1 MTTPTTDPLA
11 PNGALPLGSA
21 APDFDLPT
29 ATGDRFRLADVDTE
43 LFVYVQ
49 GCNHCPVVLAY
60 LDRLQQLARAYAGRA
75 TFVMVNANDAER
87 YPDDSFDAM
96 QAFATAHD
104 LAFPYAW
111 DADQQVALAYGTVRT
126 PEVLVF
132 DGERRLR
139 YHGRVDDAKDPSEV
153 ARHDLREALEDLLAG
168 RPVAVPETWAV
179 GCTVKWT
186 PAHLEARNA

>member
-1 MTTPTTDPLA
+1 MTTPTFA
-11 PNGALPLGSA
+11 ALPLGST

-29 ATGDRFRLADVDTE
+29 ATGGRVRLADVGTE

-60 LDRLQQLARAYAGRA
+60 LDRLQELARAYDGRA

-87 YPDDSFDAM
+87 YPDDSFEAM
-96 QAFATAHD
+96 QAFAADHA
-104 LAFPYAW
+104 LAFAYAW
-111 DADQQVALAYGTVRT
+111 DRDQRVALEYRTVRT

-132 DGERRLR
+132 DRDRRLR
-139 YHGRVDDAKDPSEV
+139 YHGRVDDAKDPAV
-153 ARHDLREALEDLLAG
+153 VVRHDLREALDELLEG
-168 RPVAVPETWAV
+168 RPVTVPQTWAV

-186 PAHLEARNA
+186 PANLEARNA

>member
-1 MTTPTTDPLA
+1 MTTTATD
-11 PNGALPLGSA
+11 ALPLGSP

-29 ATGDRFRLADVDTE
+29 VDGGRLRLADVGTE

-60 LDRLQQLARAYAGRA
+60 LDRLQDLARGYAGRA

-87 YPDDSFDAM
+87 YPDDSFEAM
-96 QAFATAHD
+96 QAFARDRRLAFAYAHD
-104 LAFPYAW
+104 T
-111 DADQQVALAYGTVRT
+111 DQSVAEAYRTVRT

-132 DGERRLR
+132 DRERRLR
-139 YHGRVDDAKDPSEV
+139 YRGRVDDAKDPAAV
-153 ARHDLREALEDLLAG
+153 TRHDLRAALDDLLAG
-168 RPVAVPETWAV
+168 RTVAVPETWAV

-186 PAHLEARNA
+186 PERLAARNA

>member
-1 MTTPTTDPLA
+1 MTTPTTEP
-11 PNGALPLGSA
+11 LPLGSP

-29 ATGDRFRLADVDTE
+29 ADGGRVRLADVRTD

-60 LDRLQQLARAYAGRA
+60 LDRLQALARAYAGRA

-87 YPDDSFDAM
+87 YPDDSFEAM
-96 QAFATAHD
+96 QRFAADHD
-104 LAFPYAW
+104 LAYAYAW
-111 DADQQVALAYGTVRT
+111 DADQTVALAYRTVRT

-132 DGERRLR
+132 DAARRLR
-139 YHGRVDDAKDPSEV
+139 YHGRVDDAKDPAEV
-153 ARHDLREALEDLLAG
+153 ARHDLKEALDDLLAD
-168 RPVAVPETWAV
+168 RPVSVPETWAV

-186 PAHLEARNA
+186 PENLAARNG

>member
-1 MTTPTTDPLA
+1 MTTLA
-11 PNGALPLGSA
+11 TEALPLGSA

-29 ATGDRFRLADVDTE
+29 TAGGRIRLADVETE

-87 YPDDSFDAM
+87 HPEDSFKAM
-96 QAFATAHD
+96 RSFAAARE
-104 LAFPYAW
+104 LAFTYAW
-111 DADQQVALAYGTVRT
+111 DADQRVALAYRTVRT

-132 DGERRLR
+132 DRERRLR
-139 YHGRVDDAKDPSEV
+139 YQGRVDDAKDPSEV
-153 ARHDLREALEDLLAG
+153 ARHDLREALDDLLAG
-168 RPVAVPETWAV
+168 RPVAVPQTWAV

-186 PAHLEARNA
+186 PAHLAARNA

>member
-1 MTTPTTDPLA
+1 MTTPSTEP
-11 PNGALPLGSA
+11 LPLGSL

-29 ATGDRFRLADVDTE
+29 TGGGRARLADVDAE

-60 LDRLQQLARAYAGRA
+60 LDRLQELARAYAGRA
-75 TFVMVNANDAER
+75 AFVMVNANDAER
-87 YPDDSFDAM
+87 YPDDSFEAM
-96 QAFATAHD
+96 RSFAARHD

-111 DADQQVALAYGTVRT
+111 DADQQVALAYRTVRT

-132 DGERRLR
+132 DRERRLR
-139 YHGRVDDAKDPSEV
+139 YHGRIDDAKDPSQV
-153 ARHDLREALEDLLAG
+153 GRQDLREALDDLLAG
-168 RPVAVPETWAV
+168 RPVAVPQTWAV

>member
-1 MTTPTTDPLA
+1 MTTPTTEP
-11 PNGALPLGSA
+11 LPLGTP

-29 ATGDRFRLADVDTE
+29 ATGGRARLAEVDTE

-60 LDRLQQLARAYAGRA
+60 LDRLQELARGYAGRA

-87 YPDDSFDAM
+87 YPEDSFAAM

-104 LAFPYAW
+104 LAFAYAW
-111 DADQQVALAYGTVRT
+111 DADQRVALAYRTVRT
-126 PEVLVF
+126 PEVLLF
-132 DGERRLR
+132 DRERRLR

-153 ARHDLREALEDLLAG
+153 VRHDLCEALDELLAG
-168 RPVAVPETWAV
+168 RPVSVPQTWAV

>member
-1 MTTPTTDPLA
+1 MTTPASDPL
-11 PNGALPLGSA
+11 PHGSALPLGSA
-21 APDFDLPT
+21 APEFDLPT
-29 ATGDRFRLADVDTE
+29 VAGGRIRLADVASE
-43 LFVYVQ
+43 VFVYVQ

-60 LDRLQQLARAYAGRA
+60 VDRLQALARAYAGRA

-87 YPDDSFDAM
+87 YPDDSFAAM
-96 QAFATAHD
+96 RAFADAHD

-111 DADQQVALAYGTVRT
+111 DADQQVALAYRTVRT

-132 DGERRLR
+132 DRARRLR
-139 YHGRVDDAKDPSEV
+139 YRGRVDDAKEPTEV

-186 PAHLEARNA
+186 PEHLAARNR